1 MSDLK
6 EALERLRTDVS
17 GAGLA
22 SAADVRRHSDRK
34 RRATWAAVPAATAL
48 AVAVAVAVPSTPL
61 LGSDGADKASVP
73 PAAAASS
80 QARFVPSP
88 DSPWLPGPWR
98 RDSVQRMT
106 LSAAAKAGDD
116 FCGIAKTQ
124 GKRPTVRQ
132 TLSDKGRVVRIYAI
146 AAGDAVL
153 APGLFKQVYAGCYLH
168 GPKPTAG
175 QGDSF
180 SFKAANGGLSAAV
193 RDDAMVYLIA
203 SEPPAKGAPALDI
216 RAVIAGLLKTV
227 GRSPVPPE
235 CDPTSSNLKSL
246 KECATKPTVTK

>member
-1 MSDLK
+1 MSS
-6 EALERLRTDVS
+6 LETDH
-17 GAGLA
+17 
-22 SAADVRRHSDRK
+22 RRSHK
-34 RRATWAAVPAATAL
+34 RRATWAAVPAAAAL
-48 AVAVAVAVPSTPL
+48 VAAAAVAPSAPL
-61 LGSDGADKASVP
+61 LGSDGADNASMPPAASVP
-73 PAAAASS
+73 S
-80 QARFVPSP
+80 QATFVPSP
-88 DSPWLPGPWR
+88 DSPWLPRPWR
-98 RDSVQRMT
+98 RNSVQRLT

-116 FCGIAKTQ
+116 FCGIAETQ

-153 APGLFKQVYAGCYLH
+153 SPGLFKQVYAGCYLH
-168 GPKPTAG
+168 GPKPTPG

-180 SFKAANGGLSAAV
+180 FFKAANGGLSAAV

-216 RAVIAGLLKTV
+216 RAVIRGLIKTV

-235 CDPTSSNLKSL
+235 CDDPAALNPKSPT
-246 KECATKPTVTK
+246 ECAPKPTVTK

>member
-1 MSDLK
+1 MSSL
-6 EALERLRTDVS
+6 EAD
-17 GAGLA
+17 
-22 SAADVRRHSDRK
+22 RRRSHK
-34 RRATWAAVPAATAL
+34 RRATWAAVPAAAAL
-48 AVAVAVAVPSTPL
+48 VAAAAVAPSASF
-61 LGSDGADKASVP
+61 LGSADAANASVS
-73 PAAAASS
+73 AAAASVPS
-80 QARFVPSP
+80 QAKFVPSP

-216 RAVIAGLLKTV
+216 RAVIRGLIKTV

-235 CDPTSSNLKSL
+235 CDDPASLNATSLT
-246 KECATKPTVTK
+246 ECVKKQKVTK

>member
-1 MSDLK
+1 MSSI
-6 EALERLRTDVS
+6 EAVRERP
-17 GAGLA
+17 
-22 SAADVRRHSDRK
+22 RK
-34 RRATWAAVPAATAL
+34 RRATWAAVPAAAGL
-48 AVAVAVAVPSTPL
+48 V
-61 LGSDGADKASVP
+61 
-73 PAAAASS
+73 AAAAVVPSAPFFGHADAANAS
-80 QARFVPSP
+80 VSAAAPVSPQAKFVPSP
-88 DSPWLPGPWR
+88 DSPWLPRPWR

-124 GKRPTVRQ
+124 GERATVRQ

-146 AAGDAVL
+146 AAGDAVQ
-153 APGLFKQVYAGCYLH
+153 APGLWKGIHGGCYLH

-180 SFKAANGGLSAAV
+180 YFKAANGGFSAAV

-216 RAVIAGLLKTV
+216 RAVIAGLRKTV

-235 CDPTSSNLKSL
+235 CDDLTSSNPKST
-246 KECATKPTVTK
+246 KECAPKPTVTK